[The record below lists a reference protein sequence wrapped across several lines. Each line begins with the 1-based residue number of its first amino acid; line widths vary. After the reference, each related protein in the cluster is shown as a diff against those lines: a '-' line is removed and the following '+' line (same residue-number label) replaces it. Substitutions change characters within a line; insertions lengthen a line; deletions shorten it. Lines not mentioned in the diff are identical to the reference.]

1 MKIDKKNG
9 NVKYNDENHI
19 YWDDGG
25 NYISVTTLIGKYEN
39 EYDEDF
45 WSSYK
50 ALQELMTT
58 EQFKMEKRKML
69 TTKKID
75 VDEVLQTY
83 NLNKTNFNLVKQNYL
98 DKWQRDRKS
107 SCERGTRI
115 HAELENLYTSKKE
128 TDLKKFGLGG
138 KFQVNTNA
146 TLDNINSQILDIDK
160 GVFPEYLIYSVSKD
174 GILRVAGQIDLLIK
188 DGNDIIIYDYKTNKK
203 IDDISYFDIAT
214 KKNQMMKAPLNNLM
228 DCKKMHYALQ
238 LSTYAWMLQKINP
251 EFRIKYLGII
261 HYDHD
266 NNVTEYEIPYLKKD
280 VERMLKDYK
289 KKLIIKQR
297 EDSRKPI
304 VF

>member
-1 MKIDKKNG
+1 MKVDKRNG
-9 NVKYNDENHI
+9 NVNYNDENHV
-19 YWDDGG
+19 YWDSTG

-39 EYDEDF
+39 EFDEDF

-50 ALQELMTT
+50 ALQELMTR
-58 EQFKMEKRKML
+58 EQFKMENRRML

-75 VDEVLQTY
+75 VDDILKTY
-83 NLNKTNFNLVKQNYL
+83 DLNKTNFNLIKQDYL
-98 DKWQRDRKS
+98 DKWQRERVQ

-115 HAELENLYTSKKE
+115 HAQLEGLYTSRKE

-138 KFQVNTNA
+138 KFEVNTNE
-146 TLDNINSQILDIDK
+146 TLEAHNTQLLDIEK
-160 GVFPEYLIYSVSKD
+160 GVFPEFLVYSVSED

-188 DGNDIIIYDYKTNKK
+188 DGNDIIIYDYKTNKR
-203 IDDISYFDIAT
+203 IEEQSYFDLST
-214 KKNQMMKAPLNNLM
+214 KKNTMMKAPLNNLM
-228 DCKKMHYALQ
+228 DCNKMHYALQ

-251 EFRIKYLGII
+251 DFKIKYLGLI
-261 HYDHD
+261 HYDHN

-289 KKLIIKQR
+289 KKLILKQR
-297 EDSRKPI
+297 SDSRKPI